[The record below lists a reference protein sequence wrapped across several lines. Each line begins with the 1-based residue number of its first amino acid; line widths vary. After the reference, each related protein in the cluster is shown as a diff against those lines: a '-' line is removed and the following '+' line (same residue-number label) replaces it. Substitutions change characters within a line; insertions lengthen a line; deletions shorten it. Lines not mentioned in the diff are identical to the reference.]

1 MPKNMK
7 VGYTPISANILD
19 LDEAFRLAVELQLD
33 FVELAYDLQ
42 EILPSSQPVQ
52 KVKELKAATGVGVT
66 VHLPYLELNLAS
78 LFEGVRKV
86 SVERMQQAFEYTS
99 SVEALNSVLHGGRIP
114 ERHPLILQAARG
126 QLLRSLEVLK
136 SPGIPVT
143 LENTHINPLEFLQG
157 KEELQEMSQYA
168 GFGVCLDVGHALIE
182 GGEEQIAD
190 YWTLPHIT
198 HLHLQDN
205 LGLQDDHFA
214 LGRGKINWQNHQKH
228 LQDFSG
234 TVCLEI
240 SGGPEDVRHSAAFL
254 RELLGTTAL
263 P

>member
-1 MPKNMK
+1 MLKNMF

-52 KVKELKAATGVGVT
+52 KVRELKAATGVGVT

-86 SVERMQQAFEYTS
+86 SVERMQQAFEYVAQ
-99 SVEALNSVLHGGRIP
+99 VEALNSVLHGGRIP

-126 QLLRSLEVLK
+126 QLLRSLEVLQN
-136 SPGIPVT
+136 PAVPVT
-143 LENTHINPLEFLQG
+143 LENTHINALEFLKG
-157 KEELQEMSQYA
+157 KAELQEMSRFA

-182 GGEEQIAD
+182 GGEEQIEQ
-190 YWTLPHIT
+190 YWTLDHIT
-198 HLHLQDN
+198 HLHLQD
-205 LGLQDDHFA
+205 GFGVEDDHFA
-214 LGRGKINWQNHQKH
+214 LGRGKIDWQNQKKH
-228 LQDFSG
+228 LENFSG

-240 SGGPEDVRHSAAFL
+240 SGTADDVRHSATFL
-254 RELLGTTAL
+254 RNLLTE
-263 P
+263 

>member
-1 MPKNMK
+1 MLKNMF

-52 KVKELKAATGVGVT
+52 KVLELKKATGVGVT

-86 SVERMQQAFEYTS
+86 SVERMQQAFEYTA
-99 SVEALNSVLHGGRIP
+99 SVDALNSVLHGGRIP
-114 ERHPLILQAARG
+114 ERHPLIVQAAKG
-126 QLLRSLEVLK
+126 QLLKSLEVLK
-136 SPGIPVT
+136 GPAIPVT
-143 LENTHINPLEFLQG
+143 LENTHINPLEFLKG
-157 KEELQEMSQYA
+157 KDELEEMSRFA

-182 GGEEQIAD
+182 GGEEQIEA
-190 YWTLPHIT
+190 YWELSHIT
-198 HLHLQDN
+198 HLHLQDS
-205 LGLQDDHFA
+205 LGLEDDHFA
-214 LGRGKINWQNHQKH
+214 LGRGKINWQNQKKH
-228 LQDFSG
+228 LEGFSG

-240 SGGPEDVRHSAAFL
+240 SGTADDVRHSAAFL
-254 RELLGTTAL
+254 RELLKD
-263 P
+263 